1 MKRIVFALTAAT
13 VLLAALSSLSWGQAV
28 DKPRRVGVLLNST
41 ASDPGIKRLWQALL
55 DGLHE
60 NGWDDGRNG
69 VRPDGCLFPMVE
81 ISR

>member
-41 ASDPGIKRLWQALL
+41 ASDRWMDCMRMAGMTGAI
-55 DGLHE
+55 
-60 NGWDDGRNG
+60 
-69 VRPDGCLFPMVE
+69 
-81 ISR
+81 